1 VIEMSN
7 IVRESVAIFTNA
19 DDLQAA
25 VDELLSSGFDRAE
38 LSMLVGEDSLNE
50 KLGGGFANARNLE
63 DDQTVPRS
71 AYISPEA
78 IGDAQGGIVGALMYA
93 GATAAAGAVVV
104 SGGTILAAVVAATI
118 VGGAGSVVGA
128 LLAKWL
134 GDHHARYL
142 QTQIDHGGLLLWV
155 RTKDAEAEERA
166 LNVLGRHS
174 SRDVHIHSV
183 SPILRVLRKSPPKV
197 GQQLGRAVRKKKA
210 CRIVL
215 NPVVPI

>member
-1 VIEMSN
+1 VTVTNGQRPVTEKSN
-7 IVRESVAIFTNA
+7 ILREAVAIFTNA

-25 VDELLSSGFDRAE
+25 VDELLSSGFHRAE
-38 LSMLVGEDSLNE
+38 LSLLAGEDASNE
-50 KLGGGFANARNLE
+50 KLGGGSTNARDLE
-63 DDQTVPRS
+63 DDPTVPRS

-93 GATAAAGAVVV
+93 GATAAASAVVV
-104 SGGTILAAVVAATI
+104 SGGTILAALVAATL

-134 GDHHARYL
+134 GDHHGRYL

-166 LNVLGRHS
+166 LNVLRRHS

-183 SPILRVLRKSPPKV
+183 SPIPQVSSERPQKV
-197 GQQLGRAVRKKKA
+197 GQYLARA
-210 CRIVL
+210 I
-215 NPVVPI
+215 

>member
-1 VIEMSN
+1 MIEMSN
-7 IVRESVAIFTNA
+7 IVREAVAIFTYA

-25 VDELLSSGFDRAE
+25 VDELLSSGFHRAE
-38 LSMLVGEDSLNE
+38 LSLLAGEDALNE

-93 GATAAAGAVVV
+93 GATSAAGAVVV
-104 SGGTILAAVVAATI
+104 SGGTILAAVVAATL

-134 GDHHARYL
+134 GDHHGRYL
-142 QTQIDHGGLLLWV
+142 QTQVDHGGLLLWV

-183 SPILRVLRKSPPKV
+183 SPILQVSRKSPPKV
-197 GQQLGRAVRKKKA
+197 GQQVARAV
-210 CRIVL
+210 
-215 NPVVPI
+215 

>member
-1 VIEMSN
+1 MTEKSN
-7 IVRESVAIFTNA
+7 ILREAVAIFTNA

-25 VDELLSSGFDRAE
+25 IDELLSSGFHRAE
-38 LSMLVGEDSLNE
+38 LSLLAGEDVLNE
-50 KLGGGFANARNLE
+50 KLGRGFANVRDLE
-63 DDQTVPRS
+63 DDPTAVRS

-93 GATAAAGAVVV
+93 GATAAASAVVV
-104 SGGTILAAVVAATI
+104 SGGTILAALVAATL

-134 GDHHARYL
+134 GDHHGRYL

-166 LNVLGRHS
+166 LNVLRRHS

-183 SPILRVLRKSPPKV
+183 SPIPQVSSERPQKV
-197 GQQLGRAVRKKKA
+197 GQYLARA
-210 CRIVL
+210 I
-215 NPVVPI
+215 